1 MAPPPRPTPQNNV
14 EGVVVARSEICSWEA
29 RNQFRDQ
36 HCLWKGGPANA
47 KSSFSGGHTVKLTS
61 SFPNGATTPT
71 KTMLKVLSLRDRKM
85 FLAKRGTDF
94 APSFVWVCMVEGG
107 PAHPKL
113 SFGGG
118 CRCSRT
124 GWSAR
129 ELHYSAL
136 PSCSC
141 HRGIFICMHVLC
153 SDLWSRQDKKLSH
166 RLILHASVRF

>member
-36 HCLWKGGPANA
+36 HCLWKGGPANT

-94 APSFVWVCMVEGG
+94 APSFFFCVW
-107 PAHPKL
+107 
-113 SFGGG
+113 GG
-118 CRCSRT
+118 CWSSPLTLRGSLKQHLEFGRRNQAMTASCQT
-124 GWSAR
+124 G
-129 ELHYSAL
+129 
-136 PSCSC
+136 PP
-141 HRGIFICMHVLC
+141 
-153 SDLWSRQDKKLSH
+153 RQVQG
-166 RLILHASVRF
+166 RV

>member
-36 HCLWKGGPANA
+36 HCLWKGGPANT
-47 KSSFSGGHTVKLTS
+47 KSSFSGGAHRKTNFE
-61 SFPNGATTPT
+61 FPPFGATTPT

-118 CRCSRT
+118 CRVDLT
-124 GWSAR
+124 AHTLDF
-129 ELHYSAL
+129 E
-136 PSCSC
+136 
-141 HRGIFICMHVLC
+141 RG
-153 SDLWSRQDKKLSH
+153 
-166 RLILHASVRF
+166 